1 MAKKEKKLNFIH
13 KFKYL
18 LHSTRDYK
26 KYAFLSI
33 FFVLAETVLECII
46 PYVMSLL
53 ISLLQSFI
61 GVEVTTSLKNEALNG
76 VILYGVILLVLGI
89 LSLVCGIMAGRM
101 SAIASAGF
109 AKNLRTDEF
118 NKITSYSFNNIDK
131 FSSSSLITRQ
141 TTDITNIQMS
151 FMLLIRIAVRAP
163 FMFLFSFIMAI
174 FVAQ

>member
-1 MAKKEKKLNFIH
+1 M
-13 KFKYL
+13 
-18 LHSTRDYK
+18 
-26 KYAFLSI
+26 
-33 FFVLAETVLECII
+33 
-46 PYVMSLL
+46 
-53 ISLLQSFI
+53 
-61 GVEVTTSLKNEALNG
+61 TTSLKNEALNG

-174 FVAQ
+174 VVAPQISWIFLITIPFIAIILGILIPIATKLFVKLFRKYDDYLLSTS